1 MRFVIEKNNCFV
13 GIVDVFIV
21 NLQVEVYER
30 MPVSSRCYGI
40 KTNANCKRPYR
51 KNSQYQSK
59 YKYFRYTFLLIN
71 LFLTNLCLIN

>member
-30 MPVSSRCYGI
+30 MPVSSRCHGI
-40 KTNANCKRPYR
+40 KPNANCKIPYR
-51 KNSQYQSK
+51 KAVNTN
-59 YKYFRYTFLLIN
+59 RNIN
-71 LFLTNLCLIN
+71 ILDTHFY